1 MTAPQASISP
11 APTVLPPPIRIMGGT
26 AQIHVRPW
34 TMETQDEVMPLVS
47 ELIDRYSAW
56 SDKPETFSLGALV
69 MHFQREIGAI
79 CERSIRE
86 ELVAK
91 NLEWRKLWGEDLY
104 VIAQAVWN
112 TSISRPD
119 GGGHMGKAMAL
130 LGPTILQNL
139 ASARSSA
146 TQHHSESGPQSQSEP
161 TDPGTSPA

>member
-11 APTVLPPPIRIMGGT
+11 APTVLPPPILIMGGT

-34 TMETQDEVMPLVS
+34 TMEIQDEVMPLVS
-47 ELIDRYSAW
+47 DLIDRYSAW
-56 SDKPETFSLGALV
+56 SDKPDTFSLGALV
-69 MHFQREIGAI
+69 MHFHREIGAI

-86 ELVAK
+86 ELIAK

-146 TQHHSESGPQSQSEP
+146 TQHQRASGPQSQSEP
-161 TDPGTSPA
+161 TAPSTSPA